1 MKKFAILLVLPLA
14 LLVNACTSRIG
25 ANEYA
30 TAGTGQVNRAVK
42 GTIVSVRQVQ
52 VQSDNG
58 AGTLIG
64 GAAGGVAGSMIGG
77 SDAAHILGA
86 IGGAVVGGMAGD
98 AAQGALSRQGGYE
111 YVVQLDTGGLITVT
125 QGTDVLLTPGQKCLV
140 LYGKQASV
148 VPYNGI

>member
-98 AAQGALSRQGGYE
+98 AAQGGYE

-140 LYGKQASV
+140 LYGKQARV

>member
-1 MKKFAILLVLPLA
+1 MPPPEQDRLTARSKEQLSAYAKF
-14 LLVNACTSRIG
+14 RFR
-25 ANEYA
+25 A
-30 TAGTGQVNRAVK
+30 TTEPEP
-42 GTIVSVRQVQ
+42 S
-52 VQSDNG
+52 S
-58 AGTLIG
+58 
-64 GAAGGVAGSMIGG
+64 AAGGVAGSMIGG

-140 LYGKQASV
+140 LYGKQARV

>member
-77 SDAAHILGA
+77 
-86 IGGAVVGGMAGD
+86 GMAGD

-140 LYGKQASV
+140 LYGKQARV

>member
-1 MKKFAILLVLPLA
+1 MPPPEQDRLTARSKEQLSAYAKF
-14 LLVNACTSRIG
+14 RFR
-25 ANEYA
+25 A
-30 TAGTGQVNRAVK
+30 TTEP
-42 GTIVSVRQVQ
+42 
-52 VQSDNG
+52 
-58 AGTLIG
+58 GTLIG

-140 LYGKQASV
+140 LYGKQARV

>member
-42 GTIVSVRQVQ
+42 GTIVS
-52 VQSDNG
+52 G

-140 LYGKQASV
+140 LYGKQARV

>member
-77 SDAAHILGA
+77 
-86 IGGAVVGGMAGD
+86 MAGD

-140 LYGKQASV
+140 LYGKQARV